1 MNALS
6 PARHQVRGRARRATP
21 RRQRGVAL
29 VLVLW
34 VSVLI
39 TVLLASF
46 SLSARVE
53 ALQGRNLLDATRARY
68 AAEAGLHRA
77 AYELRGN
84 NPDTRWVADGRVY
97 PLEFEGAEIE
107 VQLYDETG
115 KVDLNV
121 ADPLLLAALFEFA
134 GLEKAEAESL
144 AAAVVDWRDPD
155 DLLTLN
161 GAEADQYKSEGRKYK
176 PRNAPFETVSE
187 LQQVLGMSFELYRE
201 LEPLLTIYSGRA
213 QPNPAFAS
221 PEVLQLL
228 PGMNPALVQLFVQQR
243 EAIAPGPM
251 AAAGAGLALPD
262 GTPVVAQGGGLT
274 YTIRSRARLPGGAKA
289 SLEAT
294 IRLGASMV
302 ARRPFRIVRWRDG
315 ESR

>member
-1 MNALS
+1 MS
-6 PARHQVRGRARRATP
+6 SMPS
-21 RRQRGVAL
+21 RQKGVAL

-34 VSVLI
+34 ISVLI

-77 AYELRGN
+77 TYELRGN

-97 PLEFEGAEIE
+97 PFEFEGAEIE

-121 ADPLLLAALFEFA
+121 AEPLLLAALFEIA
-134 GLEKAEAESL
+134 GELQKPDAEAL

-155 DLLTLN
+155 DLVGVN
-161 GAEADQYKSEGRKYK
+161 GAEAREYKAAGRKYK

-213 QPNPAFAS
+213 QPNPAFAA

-228 PGMNPALVQLFVQQR
+228 PGMNSGLVEMFVQQR
-243 EAIAPGPM
+243 EAVPTGPAGSAGPG
-251 AAAGAGLALPD
+251 LSLPD

-274 YTIRSRARLPGGAKA
+274 YTIRSRAQLPGGANA

-294 IRLGASMV
+294 VRLGASMV

>member
-1 MNALS
+1 MAKRN
-6 PARHQVRGRARRATP
+6 QKGI
-21 RRQRGVAL
+21 AL
-29 VLVLW
+29 VMVLW

-39 TVLLASF
+39 AVLLASF

-77 AYELRGN
+77 AYELRSTS
-84 NPDTRWVADGRVY
+84 PELRWVADGRIY
-97 PLEFEGAEIE
+97 PMEFEGAEIE
-107 VQLYDETG
+107 IELYDETG
-115 KVDLNV
+115 KIDLNV
-121 ADPLLLAALFEFA
+121 SDPVLLGALFESG
-134 GLEKAEAESL
+134 GLPKPDADAL

-155 DLLTLN
+155 DLISPN
-161 GAEADQYKSEGRKYK
+161 GAEEGEYKAAGRNYK

-201 LEPLLTIYSGRA
+201 LEPSLTIYSGRA

-221 PEVLQLL
+221 PEVLALI
-228 PGMNPALVQLFVQQR
+228 PGMNPDLVQMFVQQR
-243 EAIAPGPM
+243 QQAIGGPGPS
-251 AAAGAGLALPD
+251 GLPLALPD
-262 GTPVVAQGGGLT
+262 GSPVVAQGGGLT
-274 YTIRSRARLPGGAKA
+274 YTIRSRATLPGGATA
-289 SLEAT
+289 GLEAT
-294 IRLGASMV
+294 VRLGASMV

>member
-1 MNALS
+1 M
-6 PARHQVRGRARRATP
+6 GR
-21 RRQRGVAL
+21 QKGVAL

-34 VSVLI
+34 ISVLI

-53 ALQGRNLLDATRARY
+53 ALQGRNLLDSTRARY

-84 NPDTRWVADGRVY
+84 NPDQRWVADGRPY
-97 PLEFEGAEIE
+97 TFDLEGAEVVVEI
-107 VQLYDETG
+107 YDETG

-121 ADPLLLAALFEFA
+121 ADLQILTALFQSVGA
-134 GLEKAEAESL
+134 AMDEADAL
-144 AAAVVDWRDPD
+144 ANAVMDWRDPD
-155 DLLTLN
+155 DLVSLN
-161 GAEADQYKSEGRKYK
+161 GAEAAEYQAAGRNYG

-187 LQQVLGMSFELYRE
+187 LQQVLGMSFERYRE

-221 PEVLQLL
+221 PEVLRLM
-228 PGMNPALVQLFVQQR
+228 PGMTPDLIQMFVQQR
-243 EAIAPGPM
+243 QIPTLPGQAPMPLM
-251 AAAGAGLALPD
+251 LPD

-274 YTIRSRARLPGGAKA
+274 YTIRSRATLPGGANA
-289 SLEAT
+289 GLEAT

-315 ESR
+315 ESQ

>member
-1 MNALS
+1 MTQAPSGL
-6 PARHQVRGRARRATP
+6 HQYHGVHEDHCTGRCH
-21 RRQRGVAL
+21 
-29 VLVLW
+29 
-34 VSVLI
+34 
-39 TVLLASF
+39 
-46 SLSARVE
+46 
-53 ALQGRNLLDATRARY
+53 
-68 AAEAGLHRA
+68 AGLHRA

-97 PLEFEGAEIE
+97 PIEFEGAEIE
-107 VQLYDETG
+107 VEIYDETG

-121 ADPLLLAALFEFA
+121 AEPMLLAALFELGGA
-134 GLEKAEAESL
+134 EKNDAEAL

-155 DLLTLN
+155 DLVGVN
-161 GAEADQYKSEGRKYK
+161 GAEAGEYKGAGLPYK

-213 QPNPAFAS
+213 QPNPAFAA
-221 PEVLQLL
+221 PEVLQLI
-228 PGMNPALVQLFVQQR
+228 PGMTPDSVQLFVQPR
-243 EAIAPGPM
+243 EQAPTGPGGQAQM
-251 AAAGAGLALPD
+251 TLTLPD

-274 YTIRSRARLPGGAKA
+274 YTIRSRAKLPGGATS

-294 IRLGASMV
+294 VRLGASMV

-315 ESR
+315 ESK

>member
-1 MNALS
+1 MRS
-6 PARHQVRGRARRATP
+6 
-21 RRQRGVAL
+21 RQKGIAL

-53 ALQGRNLLDATRARY
+53 ALQGRNLLDSTRARY

-97 PLEFEGAEIE
+97 PIEFEGAEIE
-107 VQLYDETG
+107 VEIYDETG

-121 ADPLLLAALFEFA
+121 AEPMLLAALFELGGA
-134 GLEKAEAESL
+134 EKNDAEAL

-155 DLLTLN
+155 DLVGVN
-161 GAEADQYKSEGRKYK
+161 GAEAGEYKGAGLPYK

-213 QPNPAFAS
+213 QPNPAFAA
-221 PEVLQLL
+221 PEVLQLI
-228 PGMNPALVQLFVQQR
+228 PGMTPDSVQLFVQQR
-243 EAIAPGPM
+243 EQAPTGPGGQAQM
-251 AAAGAGLALPD
+251 TLTLPD

-274 YTIRSRARLPGGAKA
+274 YTIRSRAKLPGGASS

-294 IRLGASMV
+294 VRRGARMV
-302 ARRPFRIVRWRDG
+302 ARRPFRNVRWRDG
-315 ESR
+315 ESK

>member
-1 MNALS
+1 M
-6 PARHQVRGRARRATP
+6 
-21 RRQRGVAL
+21 RRQRGIAL
-29 VLVLW
+29 IMVLW

-39 TVLLASF
+39 AVLLASF

-53 ALQGRNLLDATRARY
+53 ALQGRNLLDSTRARY

-97 PLEFEGAEIE
+97 SFDFEGAKIE

-121 ADPLLLAALFEFA
+121 ADPLLLTALFELG
-134 GLEKAEAESL
+134 GLEKREAEQL
-144 AAAVVDWRDPD
+144 AAAVADWRDPD
-155 DLLTLN
+155 DLVTVN
-161 GAEADQYKSEGRKYK
+161 GAEASEYKAAGRSYG

-187 LQQVLGMSFELYRE
+187 VQQVLGMSFELYRE
-201 LEPLLTIYSGRA
+201 LEPLMTIYSGRA

-221 PEVLQLL
+221 PEVLQLI
-228 PGMNPALVQLFVQQR
+228 PGMSPDLIQLLVQQR
-243 EAIAPGPM
+243 QQPVVPGQPAPPM
-251 AAAGAGLALPD
+251 ALPD

-274 YTIRSRARLPGGAKA
+274 YTIRSRATLPGGANA
-289 SLEAT
+289 GLEAT
-294 IRLGASMV
+294 VRLGASMV

>member
-1 MNALS
+1 M
-6 PARHQVRGRARRATP
+6 PANGSKIT
-21 RRQRGVAL
+21 RQRQKGIAL
-29 VLVLW
+29 ILVLW

-39 TVLLASF
+39 AVLLASF

-84 NPDTRWVADGRVY
+84 NPDTRWVADGRAY
-97 PLEFEGAEIE
+97 PLTFEGAEIE
-107 VQLYDETG
+107 VQIYDETG
-115 KVDLNV
+115 KVDINV
-121 ADPLLLAALFEFA
+121 ADVLLMAELFKLG
-134 GLEKAEAESL
+134 GLEQVDADAL
-144 AAAVVDWRDPD
+144 AAAVMDWRDPD
-155 DLLTLN
+155 DLLTVN
-161 GAEADQYKSEGRKYK
+161 GAEEGEYKSAGRSYK

-187 LQQVLGMSFELYRE
+187 VQQVLGMSFELYRE
-201 LEPLLTIYSGRA
+201 LEPLMTIYSGRA

-228 PGMNPALVQLFVQQR
+228 PGMNPDMVQMFVQQR
-243 EAIAPGPM
+243 EQPGVPGQSPM
-251 AAAGAGLALPD
+251 PLALPD

-274 YTIRSRARLPGGAKA
+274 YTIRSRATLPGGANA

-294 IRLGASMV
+294 VRLGASMV

-315 ESR
+315 ESK

>member
-1 MNALS
+1 MNAMRS
-6 PARHQVRGRARRATP
+6 
-21 RRQRGVAL
+21 RQKGIAL

-53 ALQGRNLLDATRARY
+53 ALQGRNLLDSTRARY

-97 PLEFEGAEIE
+97 PIEFEGAEIE
-107 VQLYDETG
+107 VEIYDETG

-121 ADPLLLAALFEFA
+121 AEPMLLAALFELGGA
-134 GLEKAEAESL
+134 EKNDAEAL

-155 DLLTLN
+155 DLVGVN
-161 GAEADQYKSEGRKYK
+161 GAEAGEYKGAGLPYK

-213 QPNPAFAS
+213 QPNPAFAA
-221 PEVLQLL
+221 PEVLQLI
-228 PGMNPALVQLFVQQR
+228 PGMTPDSVQLFVQQR
-243 EAIAPGPM
+243 EQAPTGPGGQAQM
-251 AAAGAGLALPD
+251 TLTLPD

-274 YTIRSRARLPGGAKA
+274 YTIRSRAKLPGGATS

-294 IRLGASMV
+294 VRLGASMV

-315 ESR
+315 ESK

>member
-1 MNALS
+1 MRS
-6 PARHQVRGRARRATP
+6 
-21 RRQRGVAL
+21 RQRGIAL

-34 VSVLI
+34 VAVLI

-53 ALQGRNLLDATRARY
+53 ALQGRNLLDSTRARY
-68 AAEAGLHRA
+68 VAEAGLHRA

-97 PLEFEGAEIE
+97 PIEFEGAEIE
-107 VQLYDETG
+107 VEIYDETG

-121 ADPLLLAALFEFA
+121 AEPMLLAALFELGGA
-134 GLEKAEAESL
+134 EKDAAEAL

-155 DLLTLN
+155 DLVNLN
-161 GAEADQYKSEGRKYK
+161 GAEASEYKGAGLPYK

-213 QPNPAFAS
+213 QPNPAFAA
-221 PEVLQLL
+221 PEVLRLI
-228 PGMNPALVQLFVQQR
+228 PGMTPDSVQLFVQQR
-243 EAIAPGPM
+243 EQAPSGPGGQAQLPLM
-251 AAAGAGLALPD
+251 LPD

-274 YTIRSRARLPGGAKA
+274 YTIRSRAKLPGGATS

-294 IRLGASMV
+294 VRLGASMV

-315 ESR
+315 ESK

>member
-1 MNALS
+1 MT
-6 PARHQVRGRARRATP
+6 PTYITRRRSASRLGSRP
-21 RRQRGVAL
+21 SQRGIAL

-39 TVLLASF
+39 AVLLASF

-84 NPDTRWVADGRVY
+84 DPATRWVADGRPY
-97 PLEFEGAEIE
+97 PVEFEGAEIE
-107 VQLYDETG
+107 VEIYDETG

-121 ADPLLLAALFEFA
+121 ADPTLLAALFEHG
-134 GLEKAEAESL
+134 GLEKPDAEAL

-155 DLLTLN
+155 DLVSLH
-161 GAEADQYKSEGRKYK
+161 GAEEADYKSAKRSYK

-187 LQQVLGMSFELYRE
+187 VQQVLGMSFELYRE
-201 LEPLLTIYSGRA
+201 LEPLMTIYSGRA

-221 PEVLQLL
+221 PEVLQLI
-228 PGMNPALVQLFVQQR
+228 PGMNAGLVDLFVQQR
-243 EAIAPGPM
+243 QVPQIPGQPQLP
-251 AAAGAGLALPD
+251 LALPD

-274 YTIRSRARLPGGAKA
+274 YTIRSHAKLAGGAEA

-294 IRLGASMV
+294 VRLGASMV

>member
-1 MNALS
+1 MRS
-6 PARHQVRGRARRATP
+6 
-21 RRQRGVAL
+21 RQKGIAL

-53 ALQGRNLLDATRARY
+53 ALQGRNLLDSTRARY

-97 PLEFEGAEIE
+97 PIEFEGAEIE
-107 VQLYDETG
+107 VEIYDETG

-121 ADPLLLAALFEFA
+121 AEPMLLAALFELGGA
-134 GLEKAEAESL
+134 EKNDAEAL

-155 DLLTLN
+155 DLVGVN
-161 GAEADQYKSEGRKYK
+161 GAEAGEYKGAGLPYK

-213 QPNPAFAS
+213 QPNPAFAA
-221 PEVLQLL
+221 PEVLQLI
-228 PGMNPALVQLFVQQR
+228 PGMTPDSVQLFVQQR
-243 EAIAPGPM
+243 EQAPTGPGGQAQM
-251 AAAGAGLALPD
+251 TLDLPD

-274 YTIRSRARLPGGAKA
+274 YTIRSRAKLPGGATS

-294 IRLGASMV
+294 VRLGASMV

-315 ESR
+315 ESK

>member
-1 MNALS
+1 M
-6 PARHQVRGRARRATP
+6 
-21 RRQRGVAL
+21 RRQRGIAL
-29 VLVLW
+29 IMVLW

-39 TVLLASF
+39 AVLLASF

-53 ALQGRNLLDATRARY
+53 ALQGRNLLDSTRARY

-97 PLEFEGAEIE
+97 KFDFEGAKIE
-107 VQLYDETG
+107 VELYDETG

-121 ADPLLLAALFEFA
+121 ADPLLLTALFELG
-134 GLEKAEAESL
+134 GLEQREAEEL
-144 AAAVVDWRDPD
+144 AAAVADWRDPD
-155 DLLTLN
+155 DLVTVN
-161 GAEADQYKSEGRKYK
+161 GAEANEYKSAGRSYV

-187 LQQVLGMSFELYRE
+187 VQQVLGMSFELYRE
-201 LEPLLTIYSGRA
+201 LEPLMTIYSGRA

-221 PEVLQLL
+221 PEVLQLI
-228 PGMNPALVQLFVQQR
+228 PGMSPDLIQMFVQQR
-243 EAIAPGPM
+243 QQPVVPGQPAAPIV
-251 AAAGAGLALPD
+251 LPD

-274 YTIRSRARLPGGAKA
+274 YTIRSRATLPGGANA
-289 SLEAT
+289 GLEAT
-294 IRLGASMV
+294 VRLGASMV

>member
-1 MNALS
+1 MRS
-6 PARHQVRGRARRATP
+6 
-21 RRQRGVAL
+21 RQKGIAL

-53 ALQGRNLLDATRARY
+53 ALQGRNLLDSTRARY

-97 PLEFEGAEIE
+97 PIEFEGAEIE
-107 VQLYDETG
+107 VEIYDETG

-121 ADPLLLAALFEFA
+121 AEPMLLAALFELGGA
-134 GLEKAEAESL
+134 EKNDAEAL

-155 DLLTLN
+155 DLVGVN
-161 GAEADQYKSEGRKYK
+161 GAEAGEYKGAGLPYK

-213 QPNPAFAS
+213 QPNPAFAA
-221 PEVLQLL
+221 PEVLQLI
-228 PGMNPALVQLFVQQR
+228 PGMTPDSVQLFVQQR
-243 EAIAPGPM
+243 EQAPTGPGGQAQM
-251 AAAGAGLALPD
+251 TLTLPD

-274 YTIRSRARLPGGAKA
+274 YTIRSRAKLPGGATS

-294 IRLGASMV
+294 VRLGASMV

-315 ESR
+315 ESK

>member
-1 MNALS
+1 MHRTS
-6 PARHQVRGRARRATP
+6 STPRTVQARHRRS
-21 RRQRGVAL
+21 RQRGVAL

-53 ALQGRNLLDATRARY
+53 ALQGRNLLDSTRARY

-97 PLEFEGAEIE
+97 PFEFEGAEIE

-121 ADPLLLAALFEFA
+121 TDPLLLAALFEIVGKLQKPA
-134 GLEKAEAESL
+134 AEAL

-213 QPNPAFAS
+213 QPNPAFAA
-221 PEVLQLL
+221 PEVLQIL
-228 PGMNPALVQLFVQQR
+228 PGMNPDLVQLFVRQR
-243 EAIAPGPM
+243 EAIAPGP
-251 AAAGAGLALPD
+251 AGAAGAGLALPD

-274 YTIRSRARLPGGAKA
+274 YTIRSRAQLPGGAKT

>member
-1 MNALS
+1 MSAMRS
-6 PARHQVRGRARRATP
+6 
-21 RRQRGVAL
+21 RQKGIAL

-53 ALQGRNLLDATRARY
+53 ALQGRNLLDSTRARY

-97 PLEFEGAEIE
+97 PIEFEGAEIE
-107 VQLYDETG
+107 VEIYDETG

-121 ADPLLLAALFEFA
+121 AEPMLLAALFELGGA
-134 GLEKAEAESL
+134 EKNDAEAL

-155 DLLTLN
+155 DLVGVN
-161 GAEADQYKSEGRKYK
+161 GAEAGEYKGAGLPYK

-213 QPNPAFAS
+213 QPNPAFAA
-221 PEVLQLL
+221 PEVLQLI
-228 PGMNPALVQLFVQQR
+228 PGMTPDSVQLFVQQR
-243 EAIAPGPM
+243 EQAPTGPGGQAQM
-251 AAAGAGLALPD
+251 TLTLPD

-274 YTIRSRARLPGGAKA
+274 YTIRSRAKLPGGATS

-294 IRLGASMV
+294 VRLGASMV

-315 ESR
+315 ESK

>member
-1 MNALS
+1 MRS
-6 PARHQVRGRARRATP
+6 
-21 RRQRGVAL
+21 RQRGIAL

-34 VSVLI
+34 VAVLI

-53 ALQGRNLLDATRARY
+53 ALQGRNLLDSTRARY
-68 AAEAGLHRA
+68 VAEAGLHRA

-97 PLEFEGAEIE
+97 PIEFEGAEIE
-107 VQLYDETG
+107 VQIYDETG

-121 ADPLLLAALFEFA
+121 AEPMLLAALFEL
-134 GLEKAEAESL
+134 GGVEKDEAEAL

-155 DLLTLN
+155 DLINLN
-161 GAEADQYKSEGRKYK
+161 GAEAGEYKGAGLPYK

-221 PEVLQLL
+221 PEVLQLI
-228 PGMNPALVQLFVQQR
+228 PGMTPDSVQLFVQQR
-243 EAIAPGPM
+243 EQTPTGPGGQALMP
-251 AAAGAGLALPD
+251 LVLPD

-274 YTIRSRARLPGGAKA
+274 YTIRSRAKLPGGATS

-294 IRLGASMV
+294 VRLGASMV

-315 ESR
+315 ESK

>member
-1 MNALS
+1 MRS
-6 PARHQVRGRARRATP
+6 
-21 RRQRGVAL
+21 RQKGIAL

-53 ALQGRNLLDATRARY
+53 ALQGRNLLDSTRARY

-97 PLEFEGAEIE
+97 PMEFEGAEIE
-107 VQLYDETG
+107 VEIYDETG

-121 ADPLLLAALFEFA
+121 AEPMLLAALFELGGA
-134 GLEKAEAESL
+134 KKDEAEAL

-155 DLLTLN
+155 DLVGVN
-161 GAEADQYKSEGRKYK
+161 GAEAGEYKGAGLPYK

-213 QPNPAFAS
+213 QPNPAFAA
-221 PEVLQLL
+221 PEVLQLI
-228 PGMNPALVQLFVQQR
+228 PGMTPDSVQLFVQQR
-243 EAIAPGPM
+243 EQAPTGPGGQAQM
-251 AAAGAGLALPD
+251 TLTLPD

-274 YTIRSRARLPGGAKA
+274 YTIRSRAKLPGGASS

-294 IRLGASMV
+294 VRLGASMV

-315 ESR
+315 ESK

>member
-1 MNALS
+1 MRS
-6 PARHQVRGRARRATP
+6 
-21 RRQRGVAL
+21 RQKGIAL

-34 VSVLI
+34 FSVLI

-53 ALQGRNLLDATRARY
+53 ALQGRNLLDSTRARY

-97 PLEFEGAEIE
+97 PIEFEGAEIE
-107 VQLYDETG
+107 VEIYDETG

-121 ADPLLLAALFEFA
+121 AEPMLLAALFELGGA
-134 GLEKAEAESL
+134 EKNDAEAL

-155 DLLTLN
+155 DLVGVN
-161 GAEADQYKSEGRKYK
+161 GAEAGEYKGAGLPYK

-213 QPNPAFAS
+213 QPNPAFAA
-221 PEVLQLL
+221 PEVLQLI
-228 PGMNPALVQLFVQQR
+228 PGMTPDSVQLFVQQR
-243 EAIAPGPM
+243 EQAPTGPGGQAQM
-251 AAAGAGLALPD
+251 TLTLPD

-274 YTIRSRARLPGGAKA
+274 YTIRSRAKLPGGATS

-294 IRLGASMV
+294 VRLGASMV

-315 ESR
+315 ESK

>member
-1 MNALS
+1 MRS
-6 PARHQVRGRARRATP
+6 
-21 RRQRGVAL
+21 RQKGIAL

-53 ALQGRNLLDATRARY
+53 ALQGRNLLDSTRARY

-97 PLEFEGAEIE
+97 PMEFDGAEIE
-107 VQLYDETG
+107 VEIYDETG

-121 ADPLLLAALFEFA
+121 AEPMLLAALFELGGA
-134 GLEKAEAESL
+134 KKDEAEAL

-155 DLLTLN
+155 DLVGVN
-161 GAEADQYKSEGRKYK
+161 GAEAGEYKGAGLPYK

-213 QPNPAFAS
+213 QPNPAFAA
-221 PEVLQLL
+221 PEVLQLI
-228 PGMNPALVQLFVQQR
+228 PGMTPDSVQLFVQQR
-243 EAIAPGPM
+243 EQAPTGPGGQAQM
-251 AAAGAGLALPD
+251 TLTLPD

-274 YTIRSRARLPGGAKA
+274 YTIRSRAKLPGGASS

-294 IRLGASMV
+294 VRLGASMV

-315 ESR
+315 ESK

>member
-1 MNALS
+1 MRS
-6 PARHQVRGRARRATP
+6 QQKGI
-21 RRQRGVAL
+21 AL

-39 TVLLASF
+39 AVLLASF

-53 ALQGRNLLDATRARY
+53 ALQGRNLLDSTRARY
-68 AAEAGLHRA
+68 AAEAGMHRA

-97 PLEFEGAEIE
+97 PIDFEGTQLEVEII
-107 VQLYDETG
+107 DETG
-115 KVDLNV
+115 KVDINV
-121 ADPLLLAALFEFA
+121 ADLPLMTALFELGGVA
-134 GLEKAEAESL
+134 KPDAEAL
-144 AAAVVDWRDPD
+144 AAAVTDWRDPD
-155 DLLTLN
+155 DLINVN
-161 GAEADQYKSEGRKYK
+161 GAEEREYKAADRNYK

-187 LQQVLGMSFELYRE
+187 IQQVLGMSFELYRE
-201 LEPLLTIYSGRA
+201 LEPLMTIYSGRA
-213 QPNPAFAS
+213 QPNPAFA
-221 PEVLQLL
+221 PPPILQLI
-228 PGMNPALVQLFVQQR
+228 PGMTADMVQLFVQQR
-243 EAIAPGPM
+243 QQVATLPGQLPVP
-251 AAAGAGLALPD
+251 LVLPD

-274 YTIRSRARLPGGAKA
+274 YTIRSTATLPSGATAK
-289 SLEAT
+289 LEAT

>member
-1 MNALS
+1 MNA
-6 PARHQVRGRARRATP
+6 PMRKQKGI
-21 RRQRGVAL
+21 AL
-29 VLVLW
+29 IMVLW

-39 TVLLASF
+39 AVLLASF

-53 ALQGRNLLDATRARY
+53 ALQGRNLLDSTRARY

-77 AYELRGN
+77 AYELRGTD
-84 NPDTRWVADGRVY
+84 PDTRWVADGRVY
-97 PLEFEGAEIE
+97 PFDFEGAQIE
-107 VQLYDETG
+107 VEIYDETG

-121 ADPLLLAALFEFA
+121 ADPILLGALFELG
-134 GLEKAEAESL
+134 GLDKPDADAL
-144 AAAVVDWRDPD
+144 AAAVIDWRDPD
-155 DLLTLN
+155 DLISPN
-161 GAEADQYKSEGRKYK
+161 GAEEGEYKAADRAYK

-221 PEVLQLL
+221 PRVLQLI
-228 PGMNPALVQLFVQQR
+228 PGMNPDLVQLFVQQR
-243 EAIAPGPM
+243 QQAPSGPGQP
-251 AAAGAGLALPD
+251 AGTLALPD

-274 YTIRSRARLPGGAKA
+274 YTIRSRATLPGGANA

-294 IRLGASMV
+294 VRLGASMV

-315 ESR
+315 ESH

>member
-1 MNALS
+1 MSAMRS
-6 PARHQVRGRARRATP
+6 
-21 RRQRGVAL
+21 RQKGIAL

-53 ALQGRNLLDATRARY
+53 ALQGRNLLDSTRARY

-97 PLEFEGAEIE
+97 PMEFEGAEIE
-107 VQLYDETG
+107 VEIYDETG

-121 ADPLLLAALFEFA
+121 AEPMLLAALFELGGA
-134 GLEKAEAESL
+134 KKDEAEAL

-155 DLLTLN
+155 DLVGVN
-161 GAEADQYKSEGRKYK
+161 GAEAGEYKGAGLPYK

-213 QPNPAFAS
+213 QPNPAFAA
-221 PEVLQLL
+221 PEVLQLI
-228 PGMNPALVQLFVQQR
+228 PGMTPDSVQLFVQQR
-243 EAIAPGPM
+243 EQAPTGPGGQAQM
-251 AAAGAGLALPD
+251 TLTLPD

-274 YTIRSRARLPGGAKA
+274 YTIRSRAKLPGGASS

-294 IRLGASMV
+294 VRLGASMV

-315 ESR
+315 ESK